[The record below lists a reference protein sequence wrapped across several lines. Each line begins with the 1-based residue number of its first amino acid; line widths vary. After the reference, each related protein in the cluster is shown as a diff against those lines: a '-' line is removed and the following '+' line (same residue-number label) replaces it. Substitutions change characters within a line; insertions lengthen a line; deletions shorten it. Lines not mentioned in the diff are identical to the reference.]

1 MFKYT
6 AFLLSLLFIAEANE
20 NYKELPNKQSYYSSI
35 EACKKLGNE
44 WRLPEIWELFD
55 LKGKAAAFGMDKR
68 YWSATSLKESRE
80 LKTQTGSDEVFIR
93 DDAIPAFAF
102 YLQDGDITPTPKEIF
117 ALALCTNLP
126 KREQKESYFTLSEN
140 GVKDTLNNILWES
153 QAYREKENHEDAK
166 DICEAKKTDDKNW
179 RLPSV
184 DELYSI
190 VNYNYAKPSVN
201 AAIFSKMQN
210 KYYWS
215 EDSFKSDE
223 AYVVGFSIGSVATS
237 KKSLKSYFRCVQDK
251 E

>member
-1 MFKYT
+1 MIKYSSLLL
-6 AFLLSLLFIAEANE
+6 FLLFTAHANE
-20 NYKELPNKQSYYSSI
+20 NYKELPTKQGYLSSI
-35 EACKKLGNE
+35 SACKVLGSE

-55 LKGKAAAFGMDKR
+55 LRGKTDEFGMDKR

-80 LKTQTGSDEVFIR
+80 LSTHTGSDEVFIR
-93 DDAIPAFAF
+93 DNSIPAFAF
-102 YLQDGDITPTPKEIF
+102 YLQDGDITPTPKEIN

-126 KREQKESYFTLSEN
+126 KREQKESYFTLTEN
-140 GVKDTLNNILWES
+140 GVEDSLNNILWEP
-153 QAYREKENHEDAK
+153 QASNNKENFEDAK
-166 DICEAKKTDDKNW
+166 EFCEEKKTGGKSW

-190 VNYNYAKPSVN
+190 VNYNYVKPSVN
-201 AAIFSKMQN
+201 TAVFSQMKK

-215 EDSFKSDE
+215 EDSFRNDE

-237 KKSLKSYFRCVQDK
+237 KKSLKSYFRCVSDK